1 MLRLPQA
8 KEHFS
13 LEVMIVLPLLLLL
26 ATTAQDGKDWMIC
39 NQLDEIIEQSSM
51 VIKFMSLEET
61 MRQSKSWI
69 STQSSFLIGSHY
81 FTVKIYRNLGW
92 RWRFKKHQTCW
103 TKVKRLQ
110 LLSRVNSGWYSVL
123 CQTLNKNNFKRK
135 LIWTKLPFMT
145 SYFFI

>member
-61 MRQSKSWI
+61 MRQSKS
-69 STQSSFLIGSHY
+69 
-81 FTVKIYRNLGW
+81 
-92 RWRFKKHQTCW
+92 
-103 TKVKRLQ
+103 
-110 LLSRVNSGWYSVL
+110 
-123 CQTLNKNNFKRK
+123 
-135 LIWTKLPFMT
+135 
-145 SYFFI
+145 

>member
-1 MLRLPQA
+1 MHMQRLPQA

-61 MRQSKSWI
+61 MRQSKS
-69 STQSSFLIGSHY
+69 
-81 FTVKIYRNLGW
+81 
-92 RWRFKKHQTCW
+92 
-103 TKVKRLQ
+103 
-110 LLSRVNSGWYSVL
+110 
-123 CQTLNKNNFKRK
+123 
-135 LIWTKLPFMT
+135 
-145 SYFFI
+145 